1 MVRTFITCDVCNKE
15 GLMARETRGRGVYME
30 SRRSALEIG
39 WRVLR
44 DGSGEEKHVCI
55 ECQDDGEH
63 AAR

>member
-1 MVRTFITCDVCNKE
+1 
-15 GLMARETRGRGVYME
+15 MARETRGRGVYME